1 MLKYFACGI
10 AVVLLGTILGCA
22 TEQSQSRPQSASDKN
37 SGFLRDYTKLHEA
50 RDPEGLMVRQWV
62 SPKFTRDNY
71 NAILLDP
78 LVFYPEPRPTD
89 KVSAETLQQM
99 LSYSDNVLKRSLSK
113 RFKLVDRVGPRVAR
127 LRIGITGVAAENQ
140 GLVAYQ
146 YLPIAL
152 VDATKA
158 RTDLP
163 DAPQAAFVVIESEVT
178 DSVTGELLAEQ
189 ARVGSGQRLKKIGG
203 KDEITLDTVRPLLD
217 ELAAGALPDLERFV
231 KAR

>member
-127 LRIGITGVAAENQ
+127 LRIGITGVDCPRGRYEGQDGPAGRATGSVRRNRKRGDRQRYRRAASGTGQGWLRAKTQENWRKRRDY
-140 GLVAYQ
+140 A
-146 YLPIAL
+146 
-152 VDATKA
+152 
-158 RTDLP
+158 
-163 DAPQAAFVVIESEVT
+163 
-178 DSVTGELLAEQ
+178 
-189 ARVGSGQRLKKIGG
+189 
-203 KDEITLDTVRPLLD
+203 
-217 ELAAGALPDLERFV
+217 
-231 KAR
+231 